1 MKSGKPISPFLFTF
15 YSHFA
20 AIHRASRDIP
30 ATAAKAFGQRGRI
43 TFGTQRAVSWLELP
57 TSFRSLLAA
66 CGVHASGGTGLPW
79 RDRANP
85 GAPTFSLAY
94 PETVHNPSSN
104 RKTDT
109 GLCRETTTTNVT
121 GSRFIGEH

>member
-1 MKSGKPISPFLFTF
+1 MARVIK
-15 YSHFA
+15 
-20 AIHRASRDIP
+20 RV
-30 ATAAKAFGQRGRI
+30 AAKRDLTDHFVFLGDNASVDVARRFLHACFSFSSCSVRSSRQR
-43 TFGTQRAVSWLELP
+43 
-57 TSFRSLLAA
+57 
-66 CGVHASGGTGLPW
+66 GTGLLW

-85 GAPTFSLAY
+85 GAPTLSLAY
-94 PETVHNPSSN
+94 PQTVHNPSSN